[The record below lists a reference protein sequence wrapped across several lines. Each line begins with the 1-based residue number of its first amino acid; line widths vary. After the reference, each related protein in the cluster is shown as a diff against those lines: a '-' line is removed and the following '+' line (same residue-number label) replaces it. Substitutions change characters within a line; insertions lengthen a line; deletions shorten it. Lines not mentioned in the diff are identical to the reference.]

1 MNTLLWLALALVA
14 LWIILQLV
22 LPAIGYTVHLL
33 LIAGLIL
40 GILAVARRM
49 S

>member
-1 MNTLLWLALALVA
+1 MNTLLWLALALIA
-14 LWIILQLV
+14 LWIVLLLA
-22 LPAIGYTVHLL
+22 LPAPGYAVHLL
-33 LIAGLIL
+33 LIAGLIV